1 MFVHHLRSPVVMFV
15 GLLSLASGIRADEIH
30 VIATGAVSG
39 AFKQIVPQFESE
51 SGHKLTI
58 SWGPSSGKS
67 PEAIPERLK
76 AGEPADV
83 VIMIGANMDKL
94 VSDGLFAVQSRIDFA
109 KTGIGVGVK
118 TGQTPPDISTVASL
132 RQTLLN
138 AKSIGYSEG
147 ASGTYISTVLL
158 KNLGVADQVA
168 AKSKVIVRGRMVGEA
183 IANSEV
189 ELGLQQIS
197 ELRLTPGVIYV
208 GPLPD
213 EVQQINLITA
223 AISAKA
229 QRVEAAKRFL
239 SFLTSPA
246 AAEAVT
252 KSGLDPVAPAANSE
266 KQEKRR

>member
-1 MFVHHLRSPVVMFV
+1 MFVRQLRSAIAI
-15 GLLSLASGIRADEIH
+15 LAGAFLFANAANAEEIH

-39 AFKQIVPQFESE
+39 AFKQIVPQFEAA
-51 SGHKLTI
+51 SGHKLVI

-67 PEAIPERLK
+67 PEAIPVRLK

-94 VSDGLFAVQSRIDFA
+94 ISDSLFTAQSRVDFA

-118 TGQTPPDISTVASL
+118 AGQTPPDISTVAAL
-132 RQTLLN
+132 RQALLN

-147 ASGTYISTVLL
+147 ASGTYISTYLL
-158 KNLGVADQVA
+158 KNLGIADQVA
-168 AKSKVIVRGRMVGEA
+168 AKSKVILRGQMVGEV
-183 IANSEV
+183 IAEGAV

-197 ELRLTPGVIYV
+197 ELRLTSGVTYV

-223 AISAKA
+223 AISSKA
-229 QRVEAAKRFL
+229 QRVEAAKSFL
-239 SFLTSPA
+239 SFLKSPA
-246 AAEAVT
+246 AAEAVL
-252 KSGLDPVAPAANSE
+252 KSGLDPV
-266 KQEKRR
+266 K